1 MGKNTNLPQPNR
13 ANPKTTL
20 IATLGGQPQKVT
32 FLLDL
37 LLARGEKID
46 QVAVVYISSYQRT
59 QNTIKLLEAE
69 FSEGRYGEH
78 ACQLKRIPLRSGHS
92 DLFDILTAEDV
103 EAARQNIYQL
113 LSKLKEENRRIHIG
127 LSGGRRLISM
137 IALAAAMQYL
147 TPVDHLWHINVS
159 AEILEKSRDG
169 KIMHLAS
176 ESEVHLLPVPFVPWV
191 SYFPGLADLM
201 NRSPQEINE
210 TTRGWL
216 DVKERDNC
224 IRVWKALTHRQ
235 QEVLQAFASGLERK
249 GVARQLNISVATVD
263 SHRDK
268 IVEQCRLV
276 WEDEANEHF
285 NAKILERRFGPLLA
299 GYK

>member
-1 MGKNTNLPQPNR
+1 MD
-13 ANPKTTL
+13 PKTTL

-37 LLARGEKID
+37 LLASGEKID

-103 EAARQNIYQL
+103 EAARQNIHQL
-113 LSKLKEENRRIHIG
+113 LSRLKAENQCIHIG

-147 TPVDHLWHINVS
+147 TPVDHLWHINVP
-159 AEILEKSRDG
+159 ADILEKSRDG

-235 QEVLQAFASGLERK
+235 QEVLQAFASGLSRQEVAEK
-249 GVARQLNISVATVD
+249 LGVAVTTVD
-263 SHRDK
+263 SHRKSILSRCEVMWEAQSGGDFDT
-268 IVEQCRLV
+268 QFLQRYFGPFLV
-276 WEDEANEHF
+276 G
-285 NAKILERRFGPLLA
+285 ILE
-299 GYK
+299 

>member
-1 MGKNTNLPQPNR
+1 MD
-13 ANPKTTL
+13 PKTTL

-37 LLARGEKID
+37 LLARGEEID

-59 QNTIKLLEAE
+59 QNAIQLLETE
-69 FSEGRYGEH
+69 FSEGKYVAH
-78 ACQLKRIPLRSGHS
+78 PCQLKRIPLRSGHS
-92 DLFDILTAEDV
+92 DLFDILTPEDV
-103 EAARQNIYQL
+103 EAARQNIHQL
-113 LSKLKEENRRIHIG
+113 LSKLKEENQRIHIG
-127 LSGGRRLISM
+127 LSSGRRLISM

-159 AEILEKSRDG
+159 ADILEKSRDG
-169 KIMHLAS
+169 KIMHLPP
-176 ESEVHLLPVPFVPWV
+176 EWEVHLLPVPFVPWV
-191 SYFPGLADLM
+191 SYFPGLAELM

-235 QEVLQAFASGLERK
+235 QEVLQAFASGLSRQ
-249 GVARQLNISVATVD
+249 GVAGQLHISVATVD

-268 IVEQCRLV
+268 IVEQCKLV
-276 WEDEANEHF
+276 WEDQAGEQF
-285 NAKILERRFGPLLA
+285 SAKFLERRFGPFLA